1 MVTSVAIAG
10 TPGRTTHRKSFKGAI
25 ALAAA
30 AGLLLAGGGGTYAL
44 WSDQVTL
51 NGGNVNSGELK
62 LVDTQPGTWFDL
74 SSGTAVAI
82 PDISVFRVVPGDLIE
97 YRAVTTIAAEG
108 QNLKATLAADPGSVT
123 GDPELLA
130 DMTVT
135 TGIKVG
141 GTAQTA
147 ITEADDAKQID
158 VAVDFD
164 FSDAS
169 LDPTQLQ
176 SLDLSALQLS
186 LTQDVR

>member
-1 MVTSVAIAG
+1 MDTSVAIARA
-10 TPGRTTHRKSFKGAI
+10 PGRTAKRKSLKGVI

-30 AGLLLAGGGGTYAL
+30 GLVLAGGGGTYAL

-74 SSGTAVAI
+74 SSGTATAI
-82 PDISVFRVVPGDLIE
+82 ADISTFRVVPGDVIE
-97 YRAVTTIAAEG
+97 YRVVTTIAADG
-108 QNLKATLAADPGSVT
+108 DNLKATLAADPASVT

-130 DMTVT
+130 DMAVT
-135 TGIKVG
+135 TGITVG
-141 GTAQTA
+141 GVAQTA

-164 FSDAS
+164 FAAAS
-169 LDPTQLQ
+169 LNATQLET
-176 SLDLSALQLS
+176 LDLSALQLT
-186 LTQDVR
+186 LTQDAR